1 MSSFYLSNPYQPP
14 PAPEVLLLQQAWPLL
29 GGLSPQ
35 AFMRDYWHRQPLLVR
50 GAIPAFQQAKALG
63 QPLDSPISSQA
74 LLALATTG
82 ESEARLVRSKPWRLQ
97 DLNAEPLKSKA
108 LPKLSDPHW
117 TLLIQGAEAHHAAA
131 AKVLSWFRFIPDARL
146 DDLMISLAGKGG
158 GVGPHF
164 DSYDVF
170 LLQMAGRRKW
180 SISTKSDLKLKAGL
194 PLKILRNFKAQEEW
208 ILEPGDMLYLPPN
221 TAHNGIALDSGCQTW
236 SIGFR
241 SPTYRELLQ
250 EGLWRLAESLDEAPA
265 FDGRYA
271 DPLQSATDKPEAL
284 PAELIKQLKK
294 RLKALD
300 LKDINQFLT
309 GISAYLSEPK
319 PSAYFVGPTNPLSYP
334 QFIKKLGTIPLHL
347 HPLSRMICHEQQ
359 IFCNGENVTQ
369 LATPL
374 SIALWRSLAAKKT
387 AILSAAQRL
396 ALKPA
401 KGHSADSLYS
411 AYQAGWL
418 IFEPLHE

>member
-1 MSSFYLSNPYQPP
+1 MSNPYQPP
-14 PAPEVLLLQQAWPLL
+14 PAPEVLLLQQAWALL

-35 AFMRDYWHRQPLLVR
+35 AFMRDYWHRQPLLVC
-50 GAIPAFQQAKALG
+50 GAIPAFLQAKALG
-63 QPLDSPISSQA
+63 RPLDSPISSRA
-74 LLALATTG
+74 LLALATSG
-82 ESEARLVRSKPWRLQ
+82 ESAARLVRSKPWRLQ
-97 DLNAEPLKSKA
+97 DLSTEPLKSRA
-108 LPKLSDPHW
+108 LPRLSDPNW
-117 TLLIQGAEAHHAAA
+117 TLLIQGAEAHYTAA

-221 TAHNGIALDSGCQTW
+221 TAHHGIALDPECQTW

-250 EGLWRLAESLDEAPA
+250 EGLWRLAESLDAEPA
-265 FDGRYA
+265 FDVRYA
-271 DPLQSATDKPEAL
+271 DPQQNATDTPEAL
-284 PAELIKQLKK
+284 PPELTKQLKK
-294 RLKALD
+294 RLKSLD
-300 LKDINQFLT
+300 LKDINQFLR

-319 PSAYFVGPTNPLSYP
+319 PSAYFVAPAKPLSYP
-334 QFIKKLGTIPLHL
+334 QFIKKLGTTPLHL

-359 IFCNGENVTQ
+359 VFCNGENVTQ

-374 SIALWRSLAAKKT
+374 CIAIWRSLAAKKT
-387 AILSAAQRL
+387 AMLTATQRL
-396 ALKPA
+396 AIKPT
-401 KGHSADSLYS
+401 KGQTGDSLYS